1 MQSTIHA
8 AWKLQGLA
16 TVDNAILVVM
26 TANFITYSHK
36 KQEKAGTVPGGFLA
50 ILSSLLTH

>member
-1 MQSTIHA
+1 MLPLSGGDRPRQA
-8 AWKLQGLA
+8 
-16 TVDNAILVVM
+16 LVVM